1 MSCMRQRWKTAVT
14 SLLLLLGL
22 VHLIKARRGMERP
35 KYRTAY
41 ACEGS
46 ELHISCDEGHLIHL
60 IRANYGRFSIS
71 ICNEHGSLDWSVD
84 CTSHRSYYVVYESC
98 SLKGSCTLPAS
109 SAVFNDPCPDTRKY
123 LEVHYFCM
131 PDSTSTTTSTTMI
144 TTTTSTTT
152 RPPIIIPV
160 TKYQRPTSTSSS
172 VISDGDSSR
181 FKPTN
186 TSTTLSHHES
196 SYIITGSEKTI
207 SSTSQT
213 PTKLRSSSTESF
225 RPSQFVTESSNSE
238 RTRSPDSTNVDKF
251 KGMCSPVHSRTL
263 FWNWTKAG
271 EVAVQRC
278 PGGAIGE
285 AKWSCSY
292 SDVTWTPAS
301 PDLSQCSSVWVD
313 NLKNRIERGDSVV
326 SIAAELGVITRNK
339 VLYGGDVSQTAQIM
353 HRLVEKMADKV
364 QDVPDDKQRHQV
376 LQELLESVTE
386 VSSNLL
392 EEDHKESWG
401 DLSSVEQKHVASMI
415 LENLEQS
422 GWMLATAHKSRYH
435 FRRVEG
441 NILVSVRLVEAW
453 AVSEVS
459 FPSPEDVYGTSWSS
473 VQDSLVLPTQSLLG
487 SATNGVVKVV
497 FLAYNRVEDFMNHD
511 NLGEITSDS
520 DSNITRIINSRVIAA
535 TLGSYHMVKL
545 AESVTIYFKHIQEE
559 NVTNPQCVFWDLDT
573 REWSP
578 EGCWVKSY
586 NFTHTVCACD
596 HLTNFALMMDVSA
609 TKINHGENIMLKIF
623 TYIGCS
629 VSMLFL
635 ILTLIFLQMVK
646 NLKNDHITIRK
657 NFCICIFIV
666 EAVLIGGI
674 DQMHFKILCSVLAG
688 LVHYFLLAS
697 FVWTFLDSF
706 QLHITLVNL
715 YETNKSRMKWYYLAG
730 YGLPLLVVVISVIV
744 DPSSYGTESYCSLD
758 ITNFFVFSFVGPAI
772 ACVLVTLFF
781 LILTMGKV
789 RFQTNSA
796 NSKNK
801 QTKITSANDED
812 ALLHVK
818 CHIMLQSR
826 CGVVLLIILVANW
839 TIYLLHLYQG
849 TAVMAYVFT
858 ALNCLQGIIFF
869 IFFIIKDEQVR
880 RSIQKSMWRNER
892 ISGFLRRGKAR
903 GRGSEHCPRPNG
915 IVTVTSNTPGQYS
928 LPHLN
933 WNSPKE
939 LPQHP
944 TNIEHL
950 IYTTPGHQSIAT
962 LNILERE
969 GTHLSQWYSDTEYSN
984 TVMRIL
990 ETEDRRQKDD
1000 TTKTY
1005 WPPPPQTVDFTCCT
1019 PSGHSVYNIEHFYE
1033 SIDEYGRRAP
1043 ITPSRISL
1051 PRTDSYYCHGEH
1063 YSETA
1068 TYSENSQGS
1077 MAAPSSVSADCNV
1090 GILQSMPNLRL
1101 WNEVSSVYPPTT
1113 YKYSSFDDG
1122 IGGDVM
1128 GT

>member
-84 CTSHRSYYVVYESC
+84 CTSHRSYYVVYERC
-98 SLKGSCTLPAS
+98 SLMSSCTI
-109 SAVFNDPCPDTRKY
+109 AVTSETFGDPCPGTYKY
-123 LEVHYFCM
+123 LEVQYRCM
-131 PDSTSTTTSTTMI
+131 LDSTSTTTSTTMI

-869 IFFIIKDEQVR
+869 IFFIIKDEQ
-880 RSIQKSMWRNER
+880 
-892 ISGFLRRGKAR
+892 
-903 GRGSEHCPRPNG
+903 
-915 IVTVTSNTPGQYS
+915 

>member
-1 MSCMRQRWKTAVT
+1 
-14 SLLLLLGL
+14 
-22 VHLIKARRGMERP
+22 MERP

-84 CTSHRSYYVVYESC
+84 CTSHRSYYVVYERC
-98 SLKGSCTLPAS
+98 SLMSSCTI
-109 SAVFNDPCPDTRKY
+109 AVTSETFGDPCPGTYKY
-123 LEVHYFCM
+123 LEVQYRCM
-131 PDSTSTTTSTTMI
+131 LDSTSTTPSTTMI

-181 FKPTN
+181 SKPTN
-186 TSTTLSHHES
+186 TSTTLSHQES
-196 SYIITGSEKTI
+196 SYIITGSEKTV

-225 RPSQFVTESSNSE
+225 RPSLFVTESPTRE
-238 RTRSPDSTNVDKF
+238 RTRSPDFANVDRF

-292 SDVTWTPAS
+292 SDATWIPAS

-511 NLGEITSDS
+511 NLGGITSDS

-573 REWSP
+573 REWSV

-609 TKINHGENIMLKIF
+609 TKINHSENIMLKIF

-646 NLKNDHITIRK
+646 NLKNDHVTIRK
-657 NFCICIFIV
+657 NFCLCVFIV

-688 LVHYFLLAS
+688 LIHYFLLAS
-697 FVWTFLDSF
+697 FVWTFLDGF

-730 YGLPLLVVVISVIV
+730 YGLPLLVVVVSVIV

-801 QTKITSANDED
+801 QTKITSA
-812 ALLHVK
+812 K
-818 CHIMLQSR
+818 LQSR
-826 CGVVLLIILVANW
+826 CGIVSLVILVANW
-839 TIYLLHLYQG
+839 TIYLLHLFQG

-858 ALNCLQGIIFF
+858 ALNCLQGITYF

-928 LPHLN
+928 VGNSCLPTPSTVTSL
-933 WNSPKE
+933 SPV
-939 LPQHP
+939 
-944 TNIEHL
+944 
-950 IYTTPGHQSIAT
+950 TTPE
-962 LNILERE
+962 LEFTQ
-969 GTHLSQWYSDTEYSN
+969 GA
-984 TVMRIL
+984 
-990 ETEDRRQKDD
+990 
-1000 TTKTY
+1000 
-1005 WPPPPQTVDFTCCT
+1005 PPAPNQYRT
-1019 PSGHSVYNIEHFYE
+1019 PDLYHTRS
-1033 SIDEYGRRAP
+1033 P
-1043 ITPSRISL
+1043 I
-1051 PRTDSYYCHGEH
+1051 YCHTQH
-1063 YSETA
+1063 
-1068 TYSENSQGS
+1068 
-1077 MAAPSSVSADCNV
+1077 
-1090 GILQSMPNLRL
+1090 L
-1101 WNEVSSVYPPTT
+1101 
-1113 YKYSSFDDG
+1113 
-1122 IGGDVM
+1122 

>member
-84 CTSHRSYYVVYESC
+84 CTSHRSYYVVYERC
-98 SLKGSCTLPAS
+98 SLMSSCTI
-109 SAVFNDPCPDTRKY
+109 AVTSETFGDPCPGTYKY
-123 LEVHYFCM
+123 LEVQYRCM
-131 PDSTSTTTSTTMI
+131 LDSTSTTTSTTMI

-801 QTKITSANDED
+801 QTKITSA
-812 ALLHVK
+812 K
-818 CHIMLQSR
+818 LQSR